1 MTAPTTPEHGLTP
14 GVLGVT
20 ASQED
25 IDRTVE
31 AIRSYCGWH
40 VWPQRTEALIVDG
53 EGGVVSMLPTLRV
66 TDIDKV
72 TENSAE
78 VSADSYEWSAS
89 GDLKRVDGCW
99 TTRWRGIEVELTHG
113 YAVCPFSALVASVA
127 REIADAAKTGG
138 GKLTKVGPFEFGD
151 SGGGSASQA
160 ILSYR
165 GTLDL
170 YRLPALP

>member
-20 ASQED
+20 ASQDD

-31 AIRSYCGWH
+31 AIRNYCGWH
-40 VWPQRTEALIVDG
+40 VWPERQETLTVDG
-53 EGGVVSMLPTLRV
+53 EGGVVLTLPTLRV
-66 TDIDKV
+66 VEVDKV
-72 TENSAE
+72 TENGTE
-78 VSADSYEWSAS
+78 ADVDAYEWSAS
-89 GDLKRVDGCW
+89 GDLKRVGGCW
-99 TTRWRGIEVELTHG
+99 TTRWRGIAVELSHG

-127 REIADAAKTGG
+127 REIADAAKVGG
-138 GKLTKVGPFEFGD
+138 PITKVGPFEFGD
-151 SGGGSASQA
+151 GGGGSASQA
-160 ILSYR
+160 ILTYR